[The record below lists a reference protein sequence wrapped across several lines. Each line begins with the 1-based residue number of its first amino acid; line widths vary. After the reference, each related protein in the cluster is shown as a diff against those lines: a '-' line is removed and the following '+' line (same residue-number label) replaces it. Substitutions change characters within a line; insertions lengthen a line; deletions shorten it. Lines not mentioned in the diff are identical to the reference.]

1 LSVFPH
7 VFFMVLLS
15 CSGFLLEENELDI
28 NYSEWLPLTTKI
40 PEDITK
46 LPFSHS
52 RNFTFNHPRTTMLMF
67 GPKNAPTNQTQFLY
81 IPGLKEK
88 NLSAEELARIN
99 PTRGVIMTLTFF
111 LGIPMCDV
119 FKVLQFWSFE
129 QSASN
134 PAAATQIKVGLAI
147 HYMKSTMFKSQI
159 FGGSKEELTEQSAKW
174 IQYATRYCAAATS
187 DIPDTVEECGGI
199 MRVDSVDHSGSVGL
213 RRTSLKRRDSAATP
227 LVPLSEEAAAALGLG
242 LGSGAGAGSLG
253 GGGGGGEDT
262 PITPVASEGG
272 GFLTSVTGTA
282 AIVADEIA
290 GELSTLTHSLG
301 DAVAGQAAAAAA
313 DDAAATPSRRS
324 AGAAAPTPSVPV
336 SSSTAA
342 TYSSSSSD
350 VSSSSSSSGLPFD
363 MSYLT
368 LFLGCSAFI
377 LLVLLYRQSAHNA
390 TLVQQIKALSDK
402 IDSSQA
408 SFESS
413 LKQSQAML
421 AQMESVMK
429 KLQK

>member
-1 LSVFPH
+1 
-7 VFFMVLLS
+7 
-15 CSGFLLEENELDI
+15 
-28 NYSEWLPLTTKI
+28 
-40 PEDITK
+40 
-46 LPFSHS
+46 
-52 RNFTFNHPRTTMLMF
+52 
-67 GPKNAPTNQTQFLY
+67 
-81 IPGLKEK
+81 
-88 NLSAEELARIN
+88 
-99 PTRGVIMTLTFF
+99 
-111 LGIPMCDV
+111 
-119 FKVLQFWSFE
+119 
-129 QSASN
+129 
-134 PAAATQIKVGLAI
+134 
-147 HYMKSTMFKSQI
+147 
-159 FGGSKEELTEQSAKW
+159 
-174 IQYATRYCAAATS
+174 
-187 DIPDTVEECGGI
+187 VEECGGI

-213 RRTSLKRRDSAATP
+213 RRTSLKRKDSAATP
-227 LVPLSEEAAAALGLG
+227 LVPLSEEAAVA
-242 LGSGAGAGSLG
+242 LGSGAGACSLG
-253 GGGGGGEDT
+253 GGDGGDGEDT

-301 DAVAGQAAAAAA
+301 DAVAGQAAA
-313 DDAAATPSRRS
+313 DDATATSSRMS

-336 SSSTAA
+336 SLSTAA
-342 TYSSSSSD
+342 TSSSD
-350 VSSSSSSSGLPFD
+350 GSSSGLPFD

-408 SFESS
+408 SFENS

-421 AQMESVMK
+421 AQMESVLK